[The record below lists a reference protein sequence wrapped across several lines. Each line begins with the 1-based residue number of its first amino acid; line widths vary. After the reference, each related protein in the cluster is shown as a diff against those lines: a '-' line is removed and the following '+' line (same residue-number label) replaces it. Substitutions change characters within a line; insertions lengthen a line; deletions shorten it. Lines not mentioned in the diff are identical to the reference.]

1 LVVAGLV
8 VFAGCGDIDGTQE
21 PFAGTVR
28 YQDLQGRFEL
38 RLLVP
43 PWVPIP
49 PVTGD
54 VTIFVVMPDTITMNS
69 KESDARYSLDVSTVG
84 GDAASALKAAAV
96 GPPAWDA
103 SHAQPVRT
111 TSGATGVEASWQE
124 GPTAFHREVFLG
136 TASAGT
142 FHLHFTG
149 KKPIAGDEMINQMIL
164 SFTPRVAVTPI
175 GTSP

>member
-1 LVVAGLV
+1 MEQWRGVCQRGSRWSAAPSGSGPNPRHLSEVRDRGARLERVQLRLGPPALGLVVAGLV

-111 TSGATGVEASWQE
+111 TSG
-124 GPTAFHREVFLG
+124 
-136 TASAGT
+136 
-142 FHLHFTG
+142 
-149 KKPIAGDEMINQMIL
+149 
-164 SFTPRVAVTPI
+164 
-175 GTSP
+175 